1 MAYRKYY
8 RGKKYYR
15 RRTLSTRSI
24 YSRRSSKSQAN
35 QIYALNKK
43 VNAIARANRPDTHIL
58 SNGPISQEFTNSSLA
73 TIHKSYSSGL
83 TPTGNYCRLLDFKIS
98 GTFEYGDNKESFPGI
113 EVPRAGTIRLV
124 VWQSLASKASGN
136 VQNMT
141 DLIEISNSGASYEL
155 NTMRPFKDGVTAFVK
170 ILYDRTYTV
179 SDQYPVKPF
188 KVHLKNLMPMRMQ
201 TGDSGPRGAIYF
213 GFVTSGLHWV
223 NTSYNEHITCNFITK
238 IAYNDDQVA

>member
-1 MAYRKYY
+1 MPRKYY

-43 VNAIARANRPDTHIL
+43 VNAIARANRPDTHIM

-73 TIHKSYSSGL
+73 TSHKSYSTGL
-83 TPTGNYCRLLDFKIS
+83 TPTGTYCRLLDFSIA
-98 GTFEYGDNKESFPGI
+98 GTFEYGDNKESYPGI

-141 DLIEISNSGASYEL
+141 DLIEISNSGAGYEL

-170 ILYDRTYTV
+170 IIYDRTYTV
-179 SDQYPVKPF
+179 SSEYPVRPF

-201 TGDSGPRGAIYF
+201 IGDQGPRGAVYF

-223 NTSYNEHITCNFITK
+223 NTGYNEHITCNFISK
-238 IAYNDDQVA
+238 IAYNDDT